1 MTPADP
7 PIHTT
12 RRAELDFIRAFVV
25 AGLVIFHS
33 AVLFASGASW
43 FVKDPRPSAGFT
55 VFLLW
60 GSLWGMPLLFLVSG
74 VGVRYALRTRSPG
87 AFARERLTRLL
98 VPFVVGLTVLVPP
111 MFYIGQLGKPG
122 FHESY
127 WRFWLSF
134 LNLPAIA
141 GGLVL
146 RGSWTSGG
154 LEFDP
159 AHMWFLYVLLAFSI
173 ALLPLFMRLRSAEGA
188 RFIDRLAGFTDRHGV
203 LVLGAAAL
211 PLVLVEAGI
220 GPDVNTGGWERLA
233 YLFPLLYGYLIAS
246 DRRFET
252 AMRRRRRLALVCA
265 IVATAA
271 LLAWAG
277 LLRGSGYDVMTGT
290 VRGWGA
296 LQGLA
301 GWLWIVSIL
310 GFAVSLHARRQKGS
324 RAARGPSPPKDRP
337 RWRRAAGYANE
348 AVLPFLRHP

>member
-1 MTPADP
+1 
-7 PIHTT
+7 
-12 RRAELDFIRAFVV
+12 
-25 AGLVIFHS
+25 
-33 AVLFASGASW
+33 
-43 FVKDPRPSAGFT
+43 
-55 VFLLW
+55 
-60 GSLWGMPLLFLVSG
+60 
-74 VGVRYALRTRSPG
+74 
-87 AFARERLTRLL
+87 
-98 VPFVVGLTVLVPP
+98 VGLTVLVPP
-111 MFYIGQLGKPG
+111 MSYIGQLGKPG

-173 ALLPLFMRLRSAEGA
+173 ALLPLFRRMRSAEGA

-203 LVLGAAAL
+203 LVLGAVAL

-271 LLAWAG
+271 LVAWAG

-301 GWLWIVSIL
+301 GWLWIASIL
-310 GFAVSLHARRQKGS
+310 GFAGSLHARRQRG
-324 RAARGPSPPKDRP
+324 RGPPVGPPRRRTGRAGAVPPATRTKPYCPSTSSMSRSSWLRFWASSAGMHPSSASTSRWYLSRSRGRLPCTRCWSDGSASPGFCS
-337 RWRRAAGYANE
+337 A
-348 AVLPFLRHP
+348 